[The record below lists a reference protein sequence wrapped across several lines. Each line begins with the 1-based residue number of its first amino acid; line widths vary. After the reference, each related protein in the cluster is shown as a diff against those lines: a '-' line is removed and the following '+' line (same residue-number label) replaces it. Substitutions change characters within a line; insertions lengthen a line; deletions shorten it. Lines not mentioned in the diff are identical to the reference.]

1 MTTTYEPIAT
11 TTLTSTSTAITFS
24 DIPSTYTHLVCVFH
38 GSTSAGV
45 GGGLRFNSDSGSN
58 YGYVRVY
65 GDGVANADAA
75 SDQNHIPVSIIGTT
89 TSMFIA
95 HIFNYKD
102 TNLRKYVIGRSS
114 WAQGDYVAGH
124 LGEWRNTAAI
134 TSITFMNG
142 TYSANSVFTIY
153 GIKAE

>member
-1 MTTTYEPIAT
+1 MTSTYEPIAT

-24 DIPSTYTHLVCVFH
+24 NIPATYTHLVCVFH

-45 GGGLRFNSDSGSN
+45 GGGLRFNSDDGNN

-65 GDGVANADAA
+65 GDGAANTDAA

-114 WAQGDYVAGH
+114 WAQGGYVAAN

-134 TSITFMNG
+134 TSVTFFNG
-142 TYSANSVFTIY
+142 TYQANSIFTIY